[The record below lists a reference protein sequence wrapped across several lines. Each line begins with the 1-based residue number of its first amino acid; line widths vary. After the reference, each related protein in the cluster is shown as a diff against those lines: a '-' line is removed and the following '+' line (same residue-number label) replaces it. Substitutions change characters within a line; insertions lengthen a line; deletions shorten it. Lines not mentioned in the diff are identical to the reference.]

1 MILVFGG
8 GGQLASE
15 LVEMAAADGTALTAV
30 TWQQADIT
38 DPAQVARAIDDA
50 RPSLVVNAAAYTAV
64 DKAESEP
71 ELAMAVNADGPGVV
85 AAACAAA
92 GVPLVHVSTDYVF
105 DGEKAGPYREDDP
118 IAPLGVYGR
127 SKAAGESAVRE
138 SWSRHLILRT
148 AWLYGIYGSNF
159 LKTMLRLAAE
169 RDELNVVADQRGS
182 PTSTAD
188 LARAILVAAAA
199 LRRGAAPW
207 GTYHVTGAG
216 ETTWHG
222 FASRIVE
229 AQAPV
234 TGRHPRVNPITTAE
248 YRTAAR
254 RPRNSVLDC
263 SRFAATFGYRAP
275 DWTVSVDRTV
285 AALMAKGVSS

>member
-1 MILVFGG
+1 LILVFGG

-71 ELAMAVNADGPGVV
+71 GLAMAVNADGPGVV

>member
-1 MILVFGG
+1 LILVFGG

-15 LVEMAAADGTALTAV
+15 LVAIAAAEGTALTAV

-71 ELAMAVNADGPGVV
+71 EMAMAVNATGAGHV
-85 AAACAAA
+85 AQACAALN
-92 GVPLVHVSTDYVF
+92 VPLVHISTDYVF
-105 DGEKAGPYREDDP
+105 DGEKAGLYCEDDP

-127 SKAAGESAVRE
+127 SKAAGERAVRE

-148 AWLYGIYGSNF
+148 AWLYGIYGANF
-159 LKTMLRLAAE
+159 LKIMLRLAVE
-169 RDELNVVADQRGS
+169 RDELRVVADQRGS
-182 PTSTAD
+182 PTSTTD
-188 LARAILVAAAA
+188 LARAIFVAAAVMKNGVE
-199 LRRGAAPW
+199 LW
-207 GTYHVTGAG
+207 GTYHVTGSG

-222 FASRIVE
+222 FASRVVE
-229 AQAPV
+229 AQAAV
-234 TGRHPRVNPITTAE
+234 TDRRPRVIPISTDE
-248 YRTAAR
+248 YPTAAR

-263 SRFAATFGYRAP
+263 SKFAIAFGYRAP
-275 DWTVSVDRTV
+275 EWSASVDRTV
-285 AALMAKGVSS
+285 AALLDKGVSQ